1 MRDELAK
8 RGLVAYGISKFQASP
23 WRKPPPNNSTPDL
36 PPSPESKAIAHCLL
50 DTKTPTHTATTM
62 APTRKRTSLRAKVA
76 AKNTSA
82 PHAAKSPRDA
92 VSHPNSTFVPPAH
105 ILASLKPKNDGYVE
119 YDPEAAWRTSKKD
132 KRAMKHSVLMN
143 KVRDA
148 GVKKSK
154 PRRPN
159 NKLKTNMEGLADALP
174 ELEDM
179 LDEEGGDEDD
189 EWEGVESGEEDGMAV
204 DGAMGEGLRKRRR
217 RAKKPAGEGKMEMKS
232 LKHKPGAM
240 KRKRALE
247 GREMERFGKN
257 LAQLVGSVQRG
268 GEVKAAAG
276 GEKKADGAAPAPST
290 QADRWAALRGF
301 IGGSM
306 EQNPAFVKG

>member
-1 MRDELAK
+1 
-8 RGLVAYGISKFQASP
+8 
-23 WRKPPPNNSTPDL
+23 
-36 PPSPESKAIAHCLL
+36 
-50 DTKTPTHTATTM
+50 M
-62 APTRKRTSLRAKVA
+62 APTRKRTSLRAK
-76 AKNTSA
+76 SA
-82 PHAAKSPRDA
+82 GRTASQSSTPNLRPAKSPRDA
-92 VSHPNSTFVPPAH
+92 ISHPHSTFIPPAH
-105 ILASLKPKNDGYVE
+105 ITASLKAPADGYVD
-119 YDPEAAWRTSKKD
+119 YDAEAGEGAWKTSKKD

-148 GVKKSK
+148 GVRKVK

-159 NKLKTNMEGLADALP
+159 NKLKTDLESLADALP
-174 ELEDM
+174 QLEGM
-179 LDEEGGDEDD
+179 VGGSGEED
-189 EWEGVESGEEDGMAV
+189 EWEGVDESGDEGMVGAGDGS
-204 DGAMGEGLRKRRR
+204 GMGEKKRRR
-217 RAKKPAGEGKMEMKS
+217 RTKKPSAEGKMEMKS

-240 KRKRALE
+240 KRKRVLE

-268 GEVKAAAG
+268 GDVKAASSG
-276 GEKKADGAAPAPST
+276 GKQEGASPTPGVAA

>member
-1 MRDELAK
+1 
-8 RGLVAYGISKFQASP
+8 
-23 WRKPPPNNSTPDL
+23 
-36 PPSPESKAIAHCLL
+36 
-50 DTKTPTHTATTM
+50 M
-62 APTRKRTSLRAKVA
+62 APSRKRTSLRAKSA
-76 AKNTSA
+76 SKQNTNVR
-82 PHAAKSPRDA
+82 AAKSPRDA

-105 ILASLKPKNDGYVE
+105 ILNSLKPKADGYVE
-119 YDPEAAWRTSKKD
+119 YDEDAAWKTSKKD
-132 KRAMKHSVLMN
+132 KRAMKHSILMT

-159 NKLKTNMEGLADALP
+159 NKLKTDLEGLADALP
-174 ELEDM
+174 ELEGMADAGSSG
-179 LDEEGGDEDD
+179 EED
-189 EWEGVESGEEDGMAV
+189 EWEGVESGDEDGEGMNV
-204 DGAMGEGLRKRRR
+204 DGTVMKKRRR

-240 KRKRALE
+240 KRKRVLE
-247 GREMERFGKN
+247 GKEMERFGKN
-257 LAQLVGSVQRG
+257 LAQLVGSVQRVG
-268 GEVKAAAG
+268 GDAKTA
-276 GEKKADGAAPAPST
+276 GEKGAAAPATAPA

>member
-1 MRDELAK
+1 
-8 RGLVAYGISKFQASP
+8 
-23 WRKPPPNNSTPDL
+23 
-36 PPSPESKAIAHCLL
+36 
-50 DTKTPTHTATTM
+50 M
-62 APTRKRTSLRAKVA
+62 APTRKRTSLRAKSA
-76 AKNTSA
+76 SKANNNTNTR
-82 PHAAKSPRDA
+82 AAKSPRDA

-105 ILASLKPKNDGYVE
+105 ILASLKPKADGYVE
-119 YDPEAAWRTSKKD
+119 YDEDAAWKTSKKD
-132 KRAMKHSVLMN
+132 KRAMRHSVLMN

-148 GVKKSK
+148 GIKKSK

-159 NKLKTNMEGLADALP
+159 NKLKTDMESLASALP

-179 LDEEGGDEDD
+179 LEDGEGEED
-189 EWEGVESGEEDGMAV
+189 EWEGVESGDEEMNV
-204 DGAMGEGLRKRRR
+204 DGAAAPKQRRR
-217 RAKKPAGEGKMEMKS
+217 RAKKNAGEGKMEMKS

-240 KRKRALE
+240 KRKRVLE

-268 GEVKAAAG
+268 GSVAKTGEGGSTATAPVVAA
-276 GEKKADGAAPAPST
+276 

>member
-1 MRDELAK
+1 
-8 RGLVAYGISKFQASP
+8 
-23 WRKPPPNNSTPDL
+23 
-36 PPSPESKAIAHCLL
+36 
-50 DTKTPTHTATTM
+50 M
-62 APTRKRTSLRAKVA
+62 APTRKRTSLRAKSA
-76 AKNTSA
+76 SKTKPPA

-92 VSHPNSTFVPPAH
+92 ISHPNSTFVPPAN
-105 ILASLKPKNDGYVE
+105 ILSSLKPKADGYVE

-148 GVKKSK
+148 GVRKSK

-159 NKLKTNMEGLADALP
+159 NKLKTDLESLADALP
-174 ELEDM
+174 EI
-179 LDEEGGDEDD
+179 EGMADLSGEDD
-189 EWEGVESGEEDGMAV
+189 EWEGVESEEDGDAGMAV
-204 DGAMGEGLRKRRR
+204 DGAEGLRKRRR
-217 RAKKPAGEGKMEMKS
+217 RVRKVPGEGKMEMKS

-240 KRKRALE
+240 KRKRVLE

-268 GEVKAAAG
+268 GDVKAGA
-276 GEKKADGAAPAPST
+276 ADGKAGAADGKKDDTAVGQGQSA

>member
-1 MRDELAK
+1 VD
-8 RGLVAYGISKFQASP
+8 Y
-23 WRKPPPNNSTPDL
+23 
-36 PPSPESKAIAHCLL
+36 
-50 DTKTPTHTATTM
+50 
-62 APTRKRTSLRAKVA
+62 
-76 AKNTSA
+76 
-82 PHAAKSPRDA
+82 DA
-92 VSHPNSTFVPPAH
+92 
-105 ILASLKPKNDGYVE
+105 
-119 YDPEAAWRTSKKD
+119 EAGEGAWKTSKKD

-148 GVKKSK
+148 GVRKTK

-159 NKLKTNMEGLADALP
+159 NKLKTDLESLADALP
-174 ELEDM
+174 QLE
-179 LDEEGGDEDD
+179 
-189 EWEGVESGEEDGMAV
+189 GMA
-204 DGAMGEGLRKRRR
+204 GAGNGMGEKKRRR
-217 RAKKPAGEGKMEMKS
+217 RTKKPSAEGKMEMKS

-240 KRKRALE
+240 KRKRVLE

-268 GEVKAAAG
+268 GDVKASSAASSGGKQEGAAG
-276 GEKKADGAAPAPST
+276 GVAA

>member
-1 MRDELAK
+1 
-8 RGLVAYGISKFQASP
+8 
-23 WRKPPPNNSTPDL
+23 
-36 PPSPESKAIAHCLL
+36 
-50 DTKTPTHTATTM
+50 M
-62 APTRKRTSLRAKVA
+62 APTRKRTSLRAK
-76 AKNTSA
+76 SA
-82 PHAAKSPRDA
+82 SKTKPPTPHAAKSPRDA
-92 VSHPNSTFVPPAH
+92 ISHPNSTFVPPANIH
-105 ILASLKPKNDGYVE
+105 SSLKPKADGYVE

-148 GVKKSK
+148 GVRKSK

-159 NKLKTNMEGLADALP
+159 NKLKTDLESLADALP
-174 ELEDM
+174 EI
-179 LDEEGGDEDD
+179 EGMADGSGEDD
-189 EWEGVESGEEDGMAV
+189 EWEGVESEDGEGSMAV
-204 DGAMGEGLRKRRR
+204 DGAEGLRKKRRR
-217 RAKKPAGEGKMEMKS
+217 FRKVPGEGKMEMKS

-240 KRKRALE
+240 KRKRVLE

-268 GEVKAAAG
+268 ADFQAGAAG
-276 GEKKADGAAPAPST
+276 SADAKKGESAVGQGPSA

>member
-1 MRDELAK
+1 
-8 RGLVAYGISKFQASP
+8 
-23 WRKPPPNNSTPDL
+23 
-36 PPSPESKAIAHCLL
+36 
-50 DTKTPTHTATTM
+50 
-62 APTRKRTSLRAKVA
+62 
-76 AKNTSA
+76 
-82 PHAAKSPRDA
+82 
-92 VSHPNSTFVPPAH
+92 
-105 ILASLKPKNDGYVE
+105 
-119 YDPEAAWRTSKKD
+119 
-132 KRAMKHSVLMN
+132 MKHSVLMN

-148 GVKKSK
+148 GVRKVK

-159 NKLKTNMEGLADALP
+159 KKLKTDLESLADALP
-174 ELEDM
+174 EI
-179 LDEEGGDEDD
+179 EGMADSEEDD
-189 EWEGVESGEEDGMAV
+189 EWEGVESEEEDGDGSGMAV
-204 DGAMGEGLRKRRR
+204 DGGEGLRKRRR
-217 RAKKPAGEGKMEMKS
+217 RVRKVPGEGKMEMKS

-268 GEVKAAAG
+268 ADFKAGAAG
-276 GEKKADGAAPAPST
+276 SADVKKGNSAVSEGKSA

>member
-1 MRDELAK
+1 
-8 RGLVAYGISKFQASP
+8 
-23 WRKPPPNNSTPDL
+23 
-36 PPSPESKAIAHCLL
+36 
-50 DTKTPTHTATTM
+50 M
-62 APTRKRTSLRAKVA
+62 APTRKRTSLRAKSA
-76 AKNTSA
+76 AKTKPAA

-92 VSHPNSTFVPPAH
+92 ISHPNSTFVPPAH
-105 ILASLKPKNDGYVE
+105 NAAAIKPKADGYVE

-148 GVKKSK
+148 GVRKSK

-159 NKLKTNMEGLADALP
+159 NKLKTDLESLADALP
-174 ELEDM
+174 EIEGM
-179 LDEEGGDEDD
+179 ADESGEED
-189 EWEGVESGEEDGMAV
+189 EWEGVECGEEDGEGGGMAV
-204 DGAMGEGLRKRRR
+204 DGGEGLRKRRR
-217 RAKKPAGEGKMEMKS
+217 RVRKVQGEGKMEMKS

-240 KRKRALE
+240 KRKRVLE

-268 GEVKAAAG
+268 SDVKAGA
-276 GEKKADGAAPAPST
+276 ADGKKGDAAVGQGQSA

>member
-1 MRDELAK
+1 MGMLVLGLARYSVDPGRERDFLDRLLVRDRSVLRAVATVEGALK
-8 RGLVAYGISKFQASP
+8 LVARLLLETGRPDDAIEVLRPMMAHVPGAITDAGDRAASVV
-23 WRKPPPNNSTPDL
+23 RSRN
-36 PPSPESKAIAHCLL
+36 
-50 DTKTPTHTATTM
+50 
-62 APTRKRTSLRAKVA
+62 
-76 AKNTSA
+76 
-82 PHAAKSPRDA
+82 
-92 VSHPNSTFVPPAH
+92 
-105 ILASLKPKNDGYVE
+105 
-119 YDPEAAWRTSKKD
+119 DPEAAWRTSKKD

-148 GVKKSK
+148 GVRKSK

-159 NKLKTNMEGLADALP
+159 NKLKTDLESLADALP
-174 ELEDM
+174 EIEGM
-179 LDEEGGDEDD
+179 ADESGEDD
-189 EWEGVESGEEDGMAV
+189 EWEGVESGEEDGGMAV
-204 DGAMGEGLRKRRR
+204 DGAAEGSRKKRRR
-217 RAKKPAGEGKMEMKS
+217 VRKVPGEGKMEMKS

-240 KRKRALE
+240 KRKRVLE

-268 GEVKAAAG
+268 ADFKAGAAG
-276 GEKKADGAAPAPST
+276 SADVKKGDSAVSQGQSA

>member
-1 MRDELAK
+1 
-8 RGLVAYGISKFQASP
+8 
-23 WRKPPPNNSTPDL
+23 
-36 PPSPESKAIAHCLL
+36 
-50 DTKTPTHTATTM
+50 M
-62 APTRKRTSLRAKVA
+62 APTRKRTSLRAK
-76 AKNTSA
+76 SA
-82 PHAAKSPRDA
+82 GRTATHASTPNLRPAKSPRDA
-92 VSHPNSTFVPPAH
+92 ISHPNSTFVPPAH
-105 ILASLKPKNDGYVE
+105 ITASLKAPADGYVD
-119 YDPEAAWRTSKKD
+119 YDAEAGEGAWKTSKKD

-148 GVKKSK
+148 GVRKTK

-159 NKLKTNMEGLADALP
+159 NKLKTDLESLADALP
-174 ELEDM
+174 QLEGM
-179 LDEEGGDEDD
+179 VGASGEEDD
-189 EWEGVESGEEDGMAV
+189 EWEGVDESGDEGMA
-204 DGAMGEGLRKRRR
+204 GAGNGVGEKKRRR
-217 RAKKPAGEGKMEMKS
+217 RTKKPSAEGKMEMKS

-240 KRKRALE
+240 KRKRVLE

-268 GEVKAAAG
+268 GDVKASSAASSGGKQEGAAG
-276 GEKKADGAAPAPST
+276 GVAA

>member
-1 MRDELAK
+1 
-8 RGLVAYGISKFQASP
+8 
-23 WRKPPPNNSTPDL
+23 
-36 PPSPESKAIAHCLL
+36 
-50 DTKTPTHTATTM
+50 M
-62 APTRKRTSLRAKVA
+62 APTRKRTSLRAK
-76 AKNTSA
+76 SA
-82 PHAAKSPRDA
+82 SKTKPPTPHAAKSPRDA
-92 VSHPNSTFVPPAH
+92 ISHPNSTFVPPAN
-105 ILASLKPKNDGYVE
+105 ILSSLKPKADGYVE

-148 GVKKSK
+148 GVRKSK

-159 NKLKTNMEGLADALP
+159 NKLKTDLESLADALP
-174 ELEDM
+174 EI
-179 LDEEGGDEDD
+179 EGMVDGSGEDD
-189 EWEGVESGEEDGMAV
+189 EWEGVESEEDGEGGMAV
-204 DGAMGEGLRKRRR
+204 DGAEGLRKKRRR
-217 RAKKPAGEGKMEMKS
+217 VRKVPGEGKMEMKS

-240 KRKRALE
+240 KRKRVLE

-268 GEVKAAAG
+268 ADFKAGSAGSADVKKGESAVGQGVSA
-276 GEKKADGAAPAPST
+276 

>member
-1 MRDELAK
+1 MKASL
-8 RGLVAYGISKFQASP
+8 SKEKIKVPTNYYSNTL
-23 WRKPPPNNSTPDL
+23 KHL
-36 PPSPESKAIAHCLL
+36 P
-50 DTKTPTHTATTM
+50 TM
-62 APTRKRTSLRAKVA
+62 APTRKRTSLRAKTA
-76 AKNTSA
+76 AKTKNTSA

-92 VSHPNSTFVPPAH
+92 ISHPNSTFVPPAH

-154 PRRPN
+154 PRRPQ
-159 NKLKTNMEGLADALP
+159 NKLKTDLDSLADALP
-174 ELEDM
+174 ELEGM
-179 LDEEGGDEDD
+179 LEEGSEED
-189 EWEGVESGEEDGMAV
+189 EWEGVESGDEDGMAV
-204 DGAMGEGLRKRRR
+204 DGSTAEGLRKRRR
-217 RAKKPAGEGKMEMKS
+217 RAKKLASAEGKMEMKS

-268 GEVKAAAG
+268 GEVKNAGDGKAGASAATPA
-276 GEKKADGAAPAPST
+276 APST

>member
-1 MRDELAK
+1 
-8 RGLVAYGISKFQASP
+8 
-23 WRKPPPNNSTPDL
+23 
-36 PPSPESKAIAHCLL
+36 
-50 DTKTPTHTATTM
+50 M
-62 APTRKRTSLRAKVA
+62 APTRKRTSLRAK
-76 AKNTSA
+76 SA
-82 PHAAKSPRDA
+82 GKTKTQSQTPNIHAAKSPRDA
-92 VSHPNSTFVPPAH
+92 ISHPNSTFVPPAY
-105 ILASLKPKNDGYVE
+105 ITDSLKPKADGYVD
-119 YDPEAAWRTSKKD
+119 YDEDAAWRTSKKD

-148 GVKKSK
+148 GVRKQK

-159 NKLKTNMEGLADALP
+159 KKLKTDLESLADALP
-174 ELEDM
+174 ELEGM
-179 LDEEGGDEDD
+179 VSSGSGEED
-189 EWEGVESGEEDGMAV
+189 EWEGVESGDEDNGEGMAV
-204 DGAMGEGLRKRRR
+204 DGMGEGLRKRRR
-217 RAKKPAGEGKMEMKS
+217 RVKKSNGEGKMEMKS

-247 GREMERFGKN
+247 GKEMERFGKN

-268 GEVKAAAG
+268 GDVKGAG
-276 GEKKADGAAPAPST
+276 SAQKGDGAAAPAVAA

>member
-1 MRDELAK
+1 M
-8 RGLVAYGISKFQASP
+8 V
-23 WRKPPPNNSTPDL
+23 
-36 PPSPESKAIAHCLL
+36 
-50 DTKTPTHTATTM
+50 
-62 APTRKRTSLRAKVA
+62 PTRKRTSLRAKSA
-76 AKNTSA
+76 SKANNTNA
-82 PHAAKSPRDA
+82 RAAKSPRDA

-105 ILASLKPKNDGYVE
+105 ILASLKPKADGYVE
-119 YDPEAAWRTSKKD
+119 YDEDAAWKTSKKD

-148 GVKKSK
+148 GIKKSK

-159 NKLKTNMEGLADALP
+159 NKLKTDMESLASALP

-179 LDEEGGDEDD
+179 LEDGEGEED
-189 EWEGVESGEEDGMAV
+189 EWEGVDSGDEEMNV
-204 DGAMGEGLRKRRR
+204 DGTAAPKPRRR
-217 RAKKPAGEGKMEMKS
+217 RAKKNAAEGKMEMKS

-240 KRKRALE
+240 KRKRVLE

-268 GEVKAAAG
+268 GNVAKTAGEGDAAAVPVV
-276 GEKKADGAAPAPST
+276 AA